1 MSGIALDEISSNLQE
16 FQGEKANFKK
26 VFWSSKSGFWEFSV
40 LALCPSLLD
49 KGVPSLIHIIIM
61 KSDHQKK
68 KQNYIPGVIKKRQ
81 NYMFWEFYQ

>member
-40 LALCPSLLD
+40 LAMCPSL
-49 KGVPSLIHIIIM
+49 HF
-61 KSDHQKK
+61 
-68 KQNYIPGVIKKRQ
+68 VI
-81 NYMFWEFYQ
+81 WELGGILSAFALTVACWRVDG